1 MLKVHKSQ
9 LLLKANMPILFMEKY
24 LGVIFQKKIKFENQK
39 IQAGIN
45 FFPLQLKPLN
55 IKQLMRFMR
64 SK

>member
-39 IQAGIN
+39 REQ
-45 FFPLQLKPLN
+45 
-55 IKQLMRFMR
+55 IKITDVSWQ
-64 SK
+64 